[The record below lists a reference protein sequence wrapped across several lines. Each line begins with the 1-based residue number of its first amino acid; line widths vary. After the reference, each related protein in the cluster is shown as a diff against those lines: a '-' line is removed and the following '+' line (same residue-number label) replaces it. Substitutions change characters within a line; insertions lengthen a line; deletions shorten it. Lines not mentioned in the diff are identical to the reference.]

1 MAKRKDPEIAEEEE
15 VGVEAQETVKRPR
28 PSPTSVMKETTIEE
42 EDDADLSDT
51 RSDSAIDLTEV
62 EMAVENPTIPLDY
75 NERTEDFEAGQILS
89 VYMEDFMC
97 HRKHTS
103 TFGRHLTFLN
113 GQNGSG
119 KSAVIAAIQLCLGA
133 TARRAGRAD
142 AYVIS

>member
-1 MAKRKDPEIAEEEE
+1 MAKRKDPDVLEDDEM
-15 VGVEAQETVKRPR
+15 GVEAREALKRPR
-28 PSPTSVMKETTIEE
+28 PSPTSVMKETSI
-42 EDDADLSDT
+42 DDEADMSDT
-51 RSDSAIDLTEV
+51 ASDSAIDLTEV

-142 AYVIS
+142 AYVP